1 MNLKCKNNQ
10 KLYNM
15 ATFININLASLG
27 NSLCKLPVRTIFI
40 ASVNLILVLKHNTIP
55 QN

>member
-1 MNLKCKNNQ
+1 
-10 KLYNM
+10 M
-15 ATFININLASLG
+15 ATIINVNQVLLG
-27 NSLCKLPVRTIFI
+27 NSLDKLPVRTIFI